1 MQKNGKESES
11 HSMEER
17 TYWDG
22 VDFSNPYQM
31 GPQKHRLYILDK
43 LREIGVVTLLDVGCG
58 TAPLYDLIIN
68 PSIEGRW
75 DNIHKYKGTDYSW
88 RMIETAKKL
97 FPYGKFEVQDARKM
111 SELDASWDCVLFM
124 HSLDH
129 LDDYKVAIA
138 EAVRVSRKYIA
149 FIFWRGFVNEGTNLN
164 SRNEMGKKKDPVTG
178 ELLEP
183 PWEDTHLQEY
193 SRDALIVE
201 FDKYNLIDVDIA
213 EGEEVSDPGKYN
225 FIWILKK

>member
-1 MQKNGKESES
+1 
-11 HSMEER
+11 MEER
-17 TYWDG
+17 TYWDNA
-22 VDFSNPYQM
+22 DFSNPYQM

-164 SRNEMGKKKDPVTG
+164 SRNDMGKKKDENGV
-178 ELLEP
+178 LLEA
-183 PWEDTHLQEY
+183 PWEDTHLHEY
-193 SRDALIVE
+193 NKEELEECFRRNDLTIVHT
-201 FDKYNLIDVDIA
+201 A
-213 EGEEVSDPGKYN
+213 EGEALNSNSSSYN
-225 FIWILKK
+225 FLYLLRKTGEEVWE